1 MKTEYIRKSNVKR
14 RWLLVDAENQ
24 TLGRMATRVAS
35 LLRGK
40 ESPTFTPNVDTG
52 DFVVVINA
60 KKVRLTGKKWSD
72 KMYYHHSGYVGGI
85 KERTAARVR
94 DTHPTDLVRHAV
106 RGMLPRGPLGYHLL
120 KKLKVYEGVDHPH
133 QAQKPEKITI
143 EVKQ

>member
-1 MKTEYIRKSNVKR
+1 MKTEYIKKSNVKR

-40 ESPTFTPNVDTG
+40 ESPAFTPNVDGG

-60 KKVRLTGKKWSD
+60 EKVRLTGKKWSD
-72 KMYYHHSGYVGGI
+72 KMYYHHSGYIGGI

-94 DTHPTDLVRHAV
+94 ATHPTDLVRHAV

-120 KKLKVYEGVDHPH
+120 SKLKVYAGVDHPH

-143 EVKQ
+143 EAN